1 MRKVSIFIILTTL
14 TIMTVQ
20 TADDYREFSILLC
33 LCLLFYVFGFYLI
46 KKIDLY
52 FQKKRFEDD
61 ISKIFDDDFLLRL
74 KKELTPLKLQNE
86 LKKISSSELCTDQT
100 ENDTKH
106 DL

>member
-1 MRKVSIFIILTTL
+1 MGKVSIFITLTTL

-52 FQKKRFEDD
+52 FQKKRFEDG

-74 KKELTPLKLQNE
+74 KKRINAVE
-86 LKKISSSELCTDQT
+86 IT
-100 ENDTKH
+100 E
-106 DL
+106 

>member
-33 LCLLFYVFGFYLI
+33 LCLLFHVFGFCLI
-46 KKIDLY
+46 KISDLY
-52 FQKKRFEDD
+52 FQKKKFEDD
-61 ISKIFDDDFLLRL
+61 ISKIFDDEFLLRL
-74 KKELTPLKLQNE
+74 KKELTLLKLQNE
-86 LKKISSSELCTDQT
+86 LKKTSSSELCTDQT
-100 ENDTKH
+100 KNDTKH

>member
-14 TIMTVQ
+14 TIMTLQ
-20 TADDYREFSILLC
+20 TDDYREFSILLC

-52 FQKKRFEDD
+52 FQRKRFEDD

-74 KKELTPLKLQNE
+74 KKEVTLLKLQNE
-86 LKKISSSELCTDQT
+86 LKKISSS
-100 ENDTKH
+100 
-106 DL
+106 